1 MELITPNRGWW
12 TALFKTLCLILPLQ
26 VDPIASWDIQ
36 SSTWGYP
43 SHSSSQTFLGIATK
57 ADAVTPSLFIFSYPL
72 LSLPFSSKPVNLN
85 KPHQITQSVTLPIDF
100 SIIWPLETSGFEYVL
115 CLFLEDVLFIAYA
128 HFIYQPIRG
137 LLSLLVDWVDS
148 KESFLRLS
156 SPWALAVCAGMKI
169 MGSFLYSPTWKSSKL
184 SQIRL

>member
-1 MELITPNRGWW
+1 M
-12 TALFKTLCLILPLQ
+12 ILPLQ
-26 VDPIASWDIQ
+26 VDPVASWDIQ
-36 SSTWGYP
+36 SSTWGYH
-43 SHSSSQTFLGIATK
+43 SHSGSQTSHGIATK
-57 ADAVTPSLFIFSYPL
+57 ADAETPSLFIFFYPL

-100 SIIWPLETSGFEYVL
+100 SVIWPLETSGFEYVL
-115 CLFLEDVLFIAYA
+115 CLFLEDVLFNAYE
-128 HFIYQPIRG
+128 HFIYQPIRV

-148 KESFLRLS
+148 KESFLRRS
-156 SPWALAVCAGMKI
+156 SPWALAVCAHMKI